1 MQSGKRNRVIFI
13 EREVS
18 TINAAGYSEST
29 WATVGTVRAEVARQS
44 IDEAATGF
52 GEAGTDRVTFR
63 TKYFTG
69 LTTADR
75 IRFLG
80 RAFNVKSILDLGVR
94 DGLEI
99 TGEASE

>member
-1 MQSGKRNRVIFI
+1 MQAGKLSRVIFI
-13 EREVS
+13 ERLVEVKNEFHS
-18 TINAAGYSEST
+18 FVST

-44 IDEAATGF
+44 IDEATTGF